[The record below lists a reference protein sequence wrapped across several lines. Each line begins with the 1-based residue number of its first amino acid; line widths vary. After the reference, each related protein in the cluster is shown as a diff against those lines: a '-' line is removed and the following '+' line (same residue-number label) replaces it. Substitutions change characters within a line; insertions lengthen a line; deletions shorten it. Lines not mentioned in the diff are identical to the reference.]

1 MNATQRRLEGKVAL
15 IVGAGQTPGPKMG
28 NGRATALLFAR
39 EGAQV
44 LAADQNI
51 ASAEETV
58 ALIQSEGGSAA
69 AVETDVTDESSIQR
83 AVHDCTQRW
92 NRLDIL
98 HNNVGISVAGGDAP
112 VTEIT
117 VEAFDRIMA
126 VNLRSVV
133 LACKHALPIMRDQGS
148 GVILT
153 ISSIAALVILY
164 SSAQAGSI
172 RIGTEGAYPPWNAKD
187 ESGKLIGFEVELA
200 GWLCIYMKADCT
212 LVEQDWDGMIPGL
225 IMRKYDAIMAGMSIT
240 DERMKTIN
248 FSQGYADEVA
258 SLAVMKGSSLEGM
271 DTPKAINLST
281 GGGAAKKAL
290 KTLTAALA
298 GKTIGVQT
306 ATIHQNFLES
316 GDVGNVKVRT
326 YKTQDEVNLD
336 LAAGRID
343 AALAA
348 AVAFTDYAEKS
359 GKPVV
364 LVGPTFSGGA
374 FGNGVGVGIRKA
386 DTQLLEDFNKAIDS
400 ARKSGKI
407 SELAIRWFGFDAS
420 M

>member
-1 MNATQRRLEGKVAL
+1 MKNIFKFILSSVAAL
-15 IVGAGQTPGPKMG
+15 M
-28 NGRATALLFAR
+28 LLFST
-39 EGAQV
+39 AQS
-44 LAADQNI
+44 D
-51 ASAEETV
+51 
-58 ALIQSEGGSAA
+58 
-69 AVETDVTDESSIQR
+69 SI
-83 AVHDCTQRW
+83 
-92 NRLDIL
+92 
-98 HNNVGISVAGGDAP
+98 
-112 VTEIT
+112 
-117 VEAFDRIMA
+117 
-126 VNLRSVV
+126 
-133 LACKHALPIMRDQGS
+133 K
-148 GVILT
+148 
-153 ISSIAALVILY
+153 
-164 SSAQAGSI
+164 
-172 RIGTEGAYPPWNAKD
+172 IGTEGAYPPWNAKD

-200 GWLCIYMKADCT
+200 NWLCIYMKADCT

-271 DTPKAINLST
+271 DTPKAINLSI
-281 GGGAAKKAL
+281 GGSDVKKAL

-316 GDVGNVKVRT
+316 GDVGSVKVRT

-374 FGNGVGVGIRKA
+374 FGNGVGVGIRKD
-386 DTQLLEDFNKAIDS
+386 DTDLLNRFNKAINT
-400 ARKSGKI
+400 ARKTGKI
-407 SELAIRWFGFDAS
+407 SELAIKWFGFDAS

>member
-1 MNATQRRLEGKVAL
+1 MKNIFKYFLSSIVAL
-15 IVGAGQTPGPKMG
+15 MISFSSTQ
-28 NGRATALLFAR
+28 
-39 EGAQV
+39 
-44 LAADQNI
+44 AD
-51 ASAEETV
+51 
-58 ALIQSEGGSAA
+58 
-69 AVETDVTDESSIQR
+69 
-83 AVHDCTQRW
+83 
-92 NRLDIL
+92 
-98 HNNVGISVAGGDAP
+98 
-112 VTEIT
+112 
-117 VEAFDRIMA
+117 
-126 VNLRSVV
+126 
-133 LACKHALPIMRDQGS
+133 
-148 GVILT
+148 
-153 ISSIAALVILY
+153 
-164 SSAQAGSI
+164 SI

-200 GWLCIYMKADCT
+200 NFLCIYMQADCT
-212 LVEQDWDGMIPGL
+212 IVEQDWDGMIPGL

-271 DTPKAINLST
+271 DTPKAINLSK
-281 GGGAAKKAL
+281 GGSDVKKAL
-290 KTLTAALA
+290 KVLTAALA

-316 GDVGNVKVRT
+316 GDVGSVKVRT

-359 GKPVV
+359 GKAVV

-374 FGNGVGVGIRKA
+374 FGNGVGVGIRKG
-386 DTQLLEDFNKAIDS
+386 DTALLKRFNKAIDQ

-407 SELAIRWFGFDAS
+407 RELAIKWFGFDAS

>member
-1 MNATQRRLEGKVAL
+1 MSKLNKIFISFITIFFLLIGNAYSDKV
-15 IVGAGQTPGPKMG
+15 
-28 NGRATALLFAR
+28 
-39 EGAQV
+39 
-44 LAADQNI
+44 
-51 ASAEETV
+51 
-58 ALIQSEGGSAA
+58 
-69 AVETDVTDESSIQR
+69 
-83 AVHDCTQRW
+83 
-92 NRLDIL
+92 
-98 HNNVGISVAGGDAP
+98 
-112 VTEIT
+112 
-117 VEAFDRIMA
+117 
-126 VNLRSVV
+126 
-133 LACKHALPIMRDQGS
+133 
-148 GVILT
+148 
-153 ISSIAALVILY
+153 
-164 SSAQAGSI
+164 

-200 GWLCIYMKADCT
+200 KWLCIYMKADCT
-212 LVEQDWDGMIPGL
+212 MVEQDWDGMIPGL

-258 SLAVMKGSSLEGM
+258 SLAVMKGSPLEGM
-271 DTPKAINLST
+271 DTPKGINLSK
-281 GGGAAKKAL
+281 GGAEVKKAL

-316 GDVGNVKVRT
+316 GDVGTVKIRT

-374 FGNGVGVGIRKA
+374 FGNGVGVGIRKD
-386 DTQLLEDFNKAIDS
+386 DTDLLKLSLIH
-400 ARKSGKI
+400 I
-407 SELAIRWFGFDAS
+407 
-420 M
+420 